1 MPRPC
6 RRPRPRPLV
15 HLLAAAVC
23 SCLVAGAAEAVDLSG
38 SWSGSWQSCTT
49 GHSGPLV
56 ARFTP
61 CGDAAYR
68 VEFSGRFFR
77 VIPFRYTVILDVV
90 ADWGDGVTLAGSSSL
105 GRVFGTFTYRA
116 TADGCRFDASYR
128 SRKDAGAF
136 RMTRSGG

>member
-1 MPRPC
+1 MPHPSRPSL
-6 RRPRPRPLV
+6 RPRVRFLP
-15 HLLAAAVC
+15 AAVLW
-23 SCLVAGAAEAVDLSG
+23 CLFAGAAGAVDLSG

-49 GHSGPLV
+49 GHSGPLS

-77 VIPFRYTVILDVV
+77 ILPFRYTVVLDVV
-90 ADWGDGVTLAGSSSL
+90 EDSGDAVTLAGSSVL

-116 TADGCRFDASYR
+116 TADGCRFEASYS
-128 SRKDAGAF
+128 SRKDSGAF
-136 RMTRSGG
+136 RMTRNGG

>member
-1 MPRPC
+1 MPRPSL
-6 RRPRPRPLV
+6 PFPSPLV
-15 HLLAAAVC
+15 RLLAVPMLW
-23 SCLVAGAAEAVDLSG
+23 CLFAGAAGAVDLSG

-49 GHSGPLV
+49 GHSGPLS

-77 VIPFRYTVILDVV
+77 IVPFRYTVVLDVV
-90 ADWGDGVTLAGSSSL
+90 EDSGDAVTLAGSSVL

-116 TADGCRFDASYR
+116 TADGCRFEASYS
-128 SRKDAGAF
+128 SRKDSGAF
-136 RMTRSGG
+136 RMTRNGG